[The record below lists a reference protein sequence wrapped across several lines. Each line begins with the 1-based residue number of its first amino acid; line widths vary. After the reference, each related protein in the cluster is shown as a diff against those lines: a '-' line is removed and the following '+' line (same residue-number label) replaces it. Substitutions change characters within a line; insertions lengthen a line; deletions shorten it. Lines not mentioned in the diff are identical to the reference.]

1 MNLEELKKKMDEEHY
16 IYDDTLSTV
25 LYVALQLGRPLLI
38 EGAAGVGK
46 TEVAKVMAAALDREL
61 VRLQC
66 YEGLDE
72 SKALY
77 EWNYQKQLLSIQVNM
92 NAQDRE
98 ALTRS
103 LFSDEYLLER
113 PLLKSIRSEK
123 PVVLLIDEIDKADE
137 EFEAFLLEL
146 LSEMQVTIPEVG
158 TIRANSVP
166 FVVLTSNRAR
176 PLSEA
181 LRRRCAYLYIEYP
194 DMEKELAILRAKLP
208 HVDDRLCAQVALA
221 VQKLRSNEVIL
232 KKPSIAETLDWA
244 AALDALGI
252 RELTPDALR
261 KTAGFVLK
269 NNEDMAALARQTA
282 DKLDAMGIKFKVVNV
297 VDLVKLQSAKENNE
311 ALSDEEFAELFTE
324 DKPVLFA
331 YHSYARDVRGLIY
344 DRPNHDNFNVH
355 GYEEQGSTTTPYD
368 MVRVNNIDRYEL
380 QAEAL
385 RMIDADKYADKINE
399 LEAFRQ
405 EAFQF
410 AVDNGYDH
418 PDYTD
423 WVYSGVNTNKQG
435 AVSATAATAGDNE

>member
-1 MNLEELKKKMDEEHY
+1 MTYEELKAKMDESHY
-16 IYDDTLSTV
+16 IYDETLATV
-25 LYVALQLGRPLLI
+25 LFVALQLGRPLLI

-92 NAQDRE
+92 NAQDRDS
-98 ALTRS
+98 LTKS

-113 PLLKSIRSEK
+113 PLLQSIRSEK

-146 LSEMQVTIPEVG
+146 LSEMQVTIPEIG
-158 TIRANSVP
+158 TVKAKSIP

-194 DMEKELAILRAKLP
+194 DMNKELAILRAKLP

-221 VQKLRSNEVIL
+221 VQKLRSNEMIL

-261 KTAGFVLK
+261 QTAGFVLK
-269 NNEDMAALARQTA
+269 NNGD
-282 DKLDAMGIKFKVVNV
+282 LDAMG
-297 VDLVKLQSAKENNE
+297 
-311 ALSDEEFAELFTE
+311 
-324 DKPVLFA
+324 
-331 YHSYARDVRGLIY
+331 
-344 DRPNHDNFNVH
+344 
-355 GYEEQGSTTTPYD
+355 
-368 MVRVNNIDRYEL
+368 
-380 QAEAL
+380 
-385 RMIDADKYADKINE
+385 
-399 LEAFRQ
+399 LEADP
-405 EAFQF
+405 EPGHTCTCGGSCGGHHH
-410 AVDNGYDH
+410 D
-418 PDYTD
+418 
-423 WVYSGVNTNKQG
+423 
-435 AVSATAATAGDNE
+435 

>member
-1 MNLEELKKKMDEEHY
+1 MDLKTLKQKMDQANY
-16 IYDDTLSTV
+16 IYDDTLATV
-25 LYVALQLGRPLLI
+25 LFVALTLGRPLLI

-46 TEVAKVMAAALDREL
+46 TEIAKVMASALDRDL

-92 NAQDRE
+92 NQADRDE
-98 ALTRS
+98 LTAS
-103 LFSDEYLLER
+103 LFRDEYLLER
-113 PLLKSIRSEK
+113 PLLQSIKSEK

-146 LSEMQVTIPEVG
+146 LSDMQVSIPEIG
-158 TIRANSVP
+158 TIKANSIP

-221 VQKLRSNEVIL
+221 VQKLRDTEAIL

-261 KTAGFVLK
+261 QTAGFLLK
-269 NNEDMAALARQTA
+269 NQEDLEILEQ
-282 DKLDAMGIKFKVVNV
+282 
-297 VDLVKLQSAKENNE
+297 
-311 ALSDEEFAELFTE
+311 E
-324 DKPVLFA
+324 DSNTHPHNCA
-331 YHSYARDVRGLIY
+331 CGGHCGG
-344 DRPNHDNFNVH
+344 HHH
-355 GYEEQGSTTTPYD
+355 G
-368 MVRVNNIDRYEL
+368 
-380 QAEAL
+380 
-385 RMIDADKYADKINE
+385 
-399 LEAFRQ
+399 
-405 EAFQF
+405 
-410 AVDNGYDH
+410 
-418 PDYTD
+418 
-423 WVYSGVNTNKQG
+423 
-435 AVSATAATAGDNE
+435 

>member
-1 MNLEELKKKMDEEHY
+1 MDLTQLKAKMDEAHY
-16 IYDDTLSTV
+16 IYDDTLATTV
-25 LYVALQLGRPLLI
+25 YVALALGRPLLI

-46 TEVAKVMAAALDREL
+46 TEVAKVMASALDRDL

-72 SKALY
+72 GKALY
-77 EWNYQKQLLSIQVNM
+77 EWNYQKQLLAIQIH
-92 NAQDRE
+92 RE
-98 ALTRS
+98 DADKDALKAS

-146 LSEMQVTIPEVG
+146 LSEMQVTVPEIG
-158 TIRANSVP
+158 TIRAKSIP
-166 FVVLTSNRAR
+166 FVVLTSNRSR

-221 VQKLRSNEVIL
+221 VQRLRSNESIL

-261 KTAGFVLK
+261 QTGGFVLK
-269 NNEDMAALARQTA
+269 NNEDMSAL
-282 DKLDAMGIKFKVVNV
+282 
-297 VDLVKLQSAKENNE
+297 LQEPE
-311 ALSDEEFAELFTE
+311 Q
-324 DKPVLFA
+324 P
-331 YHSYARDVRGLIY
+331 HCG
-344 DRPNHDNFNVH
+344 HCH
-355 GYEEQGSTTTPYD
+355 G
-368 MVRVNNIDRYEL
+368 
-380 QAEAL
+380 
-385 RMIDADKYADKINE
+385 
-399 LEAFRQ
+399 
-405 EAFQF
+405 
-410 AVDNGYDH
+410 
-418 PDYTD
+418 
-423 WVYSGVNTNKQG
+423 
-435 AVSATAATAGDNE
+435 

>member
-1 MNLEELKKKMDEEHY
+1 MTFEELKQKMDEAHY
-16 IYDDTLSTV
+16 IYDETLATV
-25 LYVALQLGRPLLI
+25 LYVSLQLGRPLLI

-46 TEVAKVMAAALDREL
+46 TEIAKVMASALDRDL

-92 NAQDRE
+92 NETDKD

-113 PLLKSIRSEK
+113 PLLQSIRSEK

-146 LSEMQVTIPEVG
+146 LSDMQVSIPEVG
-158 TIRANSVP
+158 TIQAKTIP

-208 HVDDRLCAQVALA
+208 HVDDRLAAQVALA
-221 VQKLRSNEVIL
+221 VQKLRANDVIL

-261 KTAGFVLK
+261 QTAGFVLK
-269 NNEDMAALARQTA
+269 NNEDI
-282 DKLDAMGIKFKVVNV
+282 DAM
-297 VDLVKLQSAKENNE
+297 DLEG
-311 ALSDEEFAELFTE
+311 E
-324 DKPVLFA
+324 D
-331 YHSYARDVRGLIY
+331 
-344 DRPNHDNFNVH
+344 HDCQCGGSCGHHHHHH
-355 GYEEQGSTTTPYD
+355 GGHHHDP
-368 MVRVNNIDRYEL
+368 
-380 QAEAL
+380 A
-385 RMIDADKYADKINE
+385 
-399 LEAFRQ
+399 
-405 EAFQF
+405 
-410 AVDNGYDH
+410 
-418 PDYTD
+418 
-423 WVYSGVNTNKQG
+423 
-435 AVSATAATAGDNE
+435 